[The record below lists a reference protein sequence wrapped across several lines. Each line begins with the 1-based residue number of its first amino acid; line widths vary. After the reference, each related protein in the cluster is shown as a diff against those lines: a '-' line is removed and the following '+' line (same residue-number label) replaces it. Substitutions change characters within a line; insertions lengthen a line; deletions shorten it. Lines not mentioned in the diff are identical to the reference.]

1 MPTEP
6 FLNYNGRLSEGPTY
20 NPSNNTLLWVDI
32 IAGKF
37 HRVRLPATS
46 ADNYTSQEKK
56 QVEQSHEEF
65 VIPDEYIGVI
75 YLTDDDDVVYLGGK
89 RGIAKYV
96 LTTGEFKY
104 KWLFPNGSK
113 LRSNDGNVDP
123 EGNIWQGVMGSFD
136 YGPIEEGA
144 LLKIDTKTD
153 EVTTVIPNVLISNGI
168 NWSHDGR
175 TLYWTSSLDLKIYAF
190 DYHEGEISNKRVF
203 IDIRA
208 VYPDVESPEP
218 DGFTLSESGDL
229 FTAVWSTGTVAH
241 FNAEGTLVEKFTF
254 PAQRIS
260 ACTFGGI
267 NMDELF
273 ITTANLQLEDPARLG
288 ENVQDLGGSIFRIK
302 VKGQRGL
309 LRPKLKLS
317 A

>member
-1 MPTEP
+1 M
-6 FLNYNGRLSEGPTY
+6 Y
-20 NPSNNTLLWVDI
+20 
-32 IAGKF
+32 
-37 HRVRLPATS
+37 
-46 ADNYTSQEKK
+46 
-56 QVEQSHEEF
+56 
-65 VIPDEYIGVI
+65 
-75 YLTDDDDVVYLGGK
+75 
-89 RGIAKYV
+89 
-96 LTTGEFKY
+96 
-104 KWLFPNGSK
+104 PN
-113 LRSNDGNVDP
+113 
-123 EGNIWQGVMGSFD
+123 
-136 YGPIEEGA
+136 
-144 LLKIDTKTD
+144 
-153 EVTTVIPNVLISNGI
+153 
-168 NWSHDGR
+168 
-175 TLYWTSSLDLKIYAF
+175 
-190 DYHEGEISNKRVF
+190 
-203 IDIRA
+203 
-208 VYPDVESPEP
+208 VESPEP

-309 LRPKLKLS
+309 LRTKLKLS